1 MKKYLLKMVDGGLV
15 NYQDDCYSY
24 GGCPTCNYGSEYIT
38 EIDITLKHYKVHIE
52 TNRMYEYAL
61 SEGDMIKLLLYEY
74 ETIQTMTE
82 KEFIDWFK
90 NKLLDIVDDA
100 EYIDKFDV
108 SKA

>member
-1 MKKYLLKMVDGGLV
+1 
-15 NYQDDCYSY
+15 
-24 GGCPTCNYGSEYIT
+24 
-38 EIDITLKHYKVHIE
+38 
-52 TNRMYEYAL
+52 MYEYAL
-61 SEGDMIKLLLYEY
+61 SEVDMIKLLLYEY

-90 NKLLDIVDDA
+90 NKLLEIVDDA